1 MGCLEAVRQGGH
13 DEKEILPFLL
23 LILALLIPLVFNA
36 RPSIVAYIN
45 LAIIYAVSAV
55 GLNLLLGVAGQIS
68 LGHAAFMGI
77 GGYTSAIL
85 MIRYG
90 IPSIVSVLAGG
101 LLAGLFGLIIGF
113 PALRLKGFYLAIA
126 TMALGTAV
134 TDVIKRME
142 ILGADRGLTNVPPVT
157 ILATNSAVN
166 LQSISLSGYLVTNHL
181 FGEQPAQSK
190 TGMAFRAMRDSE
202 VAAKVLHKHFLLQGP
217 SFCHLFFLGRRRW
230 CHVWSFSFIFAPR
243 HVRIWLVH

>member
-1 MGCLEAVRQGGH
+1 
-13 DEKEILPFLL
+13 
-23 LILALLIPLVFNA
+23 
-36 RPSIVAYIN
+36 
-45 LAIIYAVSAV
+45 
-55 GLNLLLGVAGQIS
+55 
-68 LGHAAFMGI
+68 MGI

-157 ILATNSAVN
+157 IFGYQFSSEFA
-166 LQSISLSGYLVTNHL
+166 SIIS
-181 FGEQPAQSK
+181 
-190 TGMAFRAMRDSE
+190 
-202 VAAKVLHKHFLLQGP
+202 
-217 SFCHLFFLGRRRW
+217 
-230 CHVWSFSFIFAPR
+230 
-243 HVRIWLVH
+243 IWLSCY